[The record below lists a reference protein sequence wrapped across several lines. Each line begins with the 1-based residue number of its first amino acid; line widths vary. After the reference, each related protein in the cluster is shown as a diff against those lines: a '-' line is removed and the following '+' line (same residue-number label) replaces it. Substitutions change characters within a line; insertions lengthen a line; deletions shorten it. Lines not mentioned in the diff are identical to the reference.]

1 GPHVGSLW
9 SSGGTLLAQV
19 TFTNETA
26 SGWQEAS
33 FASPVAIAANTV
45 YVASY
50 HAPVGRYSADTG
62 YFASAYTNGPLT
74 ALASSESLNG
84 VYQYGSGGFPT
95 NSYKE
100 SNYWVDVIMTTSS
113 GPVTAP

>member
-1 GPHVGSLW
+1 
-9 SSGGTLLAQV
+9 
-19 TFTNETA
+19 
-26 SGWQEAS
+26 
-33 FASPVAIAANTV
+33 
-45 YVASY
+45 VASY

-84 VYQYGSGGFPT
+84 IYQYGSGGFPI
-95 NSYKE
+95 NSYQE